1 MKLFKVFYV
10 VILISVITFSCK
22 SDKKEAKDAI
32 QDAAEDVSDAVK
44 EAADDVADASEEI
57 MDTVQKM
64 ADDAVDGVSNGVA
77 TATGE
82 ITAATIAIN
91 YPKDT
96 KLAGEVNEA
105 IKDLVAGNPALRAH
119 FSKAYGY
126 AIFPKITKAGLGVG
140 GAGGK
145 GLVFQNDKVIGSAKM
160 AQATLGL
167 QAGAQQYAEV
177 IFFENKEALDRFK
190 SGKLKFSGQASAVA
204 LKEGASVDIAY
215 QDGVAIFT
223 KIKGGVMAE
232 ASLGGQKFVYT
243 DGI

>member
-1 MKLFKVFYV
+1 MKLLKSFL
-10 VILISVITFSCK
+10 VIMLVSIITFSCK
-22 SDKKEAKDAI
+22 KSDKK
-32 QDAAEDVSDAVK
+32 DAADATEEVS
-44 EAADDVADASEEI
+44 EALENATDDVADASEDV
-57 MDTVQKM
+57 MDTIQKM
-64 ADDAVDGVSNGVA
+64 ESEDVDAVSEEAA

-82 ITAATIAIN
+82 VKKEAFAVN

-105 IKDLVAGNPALRAH
+105 IKDLVAGNPALKEH

-177 IFFENKEALDRFK
+177 VFFENKDALDKFK

-232 ASLGGQKFVYT
+232 ASLGGQKFSYS

>member
-1 MKLFKVFYV
+1 MKLLKSMIIVM
-10 VILISVITFSCK
+10 LIGIITISCK
-22 SDKKEAKDAI
+22 KAPSTDESA
-32 QDAAEDVSDAVK
+32 
-44 EAADDVADASEEI
+44 
-57 MDTVQKM
+57 
-64 ADDAVDGVSNGVA
+64 DAVDEVIEVVETTDDTSPVESEAVEGVTEGIEELTSSESVSTDDIPSEA
-77 TATGE
+77 SAE
-82 ITAATIAIN
+82 ISAV

-96 KLAGEVNEA
+96 KLAGEVNGA
-105 IKDLVAGNPALRAH
+105 LKDLVAGNPALKSH

-145 GLVFQNDKVIGSAKM
+145 GLVFQNNKVIGSAKM

-177 IFFENKEALDRFK
+177 VFFENKEALDKFK

-204 LKEGASVDIAY
+204 LKDGASVDMAY

-223 KIKGGVMAE
+223 KSTGGVMAE
-232 ASLGGQKFVYT
+232 ASLGGQKFTYL

>member
-1 MKLFKVFYV
+1 MKLLKSFL
-10 VILISVITFSCK
+10 VIMLISVITFSCK
-22 SDKKEAKDAI
+22 KSDKK
-32 QDAAEDVSDAVK
+32 DAADATEEVS
-44 EAADDVADASEEI
+44 EALENATDDVADASEEV
-57 MDTVQKM
+57 MDTIQKM
-64 ADDAVDGVSNGVA
+64 EGEDVDAVTEEAA
-77 TATGE
+77 TASGE
-82 ITAATIAIN
+82 VKEVAAVN

-96 KLAGEVNEA
+96 KLAGEVNDA
-105 IKDLVAGNPALRAH
+105 IKDLVAGNPALNEH

-177 IFFENKEALDRFK
+177 VFFENKDALDKFK

-232 ASLGGQKFVYT
+232 ASLGGQKFSYS

>member
-1 MKLFKVFYV
+1 MKLCKVFV
-10 VILISVITFSCK
+10 VVMLISVVTFSCK
-22 SDKKEAKDAI
+22 SDKKEATDAI
-32 QDAAEDVSDAVK
+32 QDAAEDVSEAVGD
-44 EAADDVADASEEI
+44 AADDVADATGEV

-64 ADDAVDGVSNGVA
+64 AGDAVDAVSEGVA
-77 TATGE
+77 TTTGAV
-82 ITAATIAIN
+82 TAAAIPVN
-91 YPKDT
+91 YPKDS
-96 KLAGEVNEA
+96 KLADEVNAA
-105 IKDLVAGNPALRAH
+105 IKDLVAGNPSLATQ

-145 GLVFQNDKVIGSAKM
+145 GLVFQNNEVIGSAKM

-177 IFFENKEALDRFK
+177 VFFENKEALDKFK

-204 LKEGASVDIAY
+204 LKDGASVDMAY
-215 QDGVAIFT
+215 QEGVAIFT
-223 KIKGGVMAE
+223 KSTGGVMAE
-232 ASLGGQKFVYT
+232 ASLGGQKFTYL